1 MAEWCCYNTTFI
13 IILFLCLFMHLTA
26 IKKLGL
32 SDGEI
37 KVYEV
42 LLNKGAS
49 PLNVIHE
56 STGIERR
63 NIYDILNKLIERGLV
78 TYINENKR
86 RKFHISN
93 PNKLINY
100 IEEKESELGK
110 IKEEIQKDLPPL
122 IKQFNARRESPTVE
136 VYRGE
141 EGLKAVWE
149 DFLNYPDLYWI
160 GAGRYIPKQ
169 LPNWFSYWNKK
180 RIKKKVVWH
189 NLLRA
194 ELKPETT
201 VMEYEE
207 VKFLPPEF
215 SKNPTVIGI
224 YGDNTIN
231 TWSIKG
237 SYFTVLIKD
246 KALAENYKAYFKYLW
261 EHAAEE

>member
-1 MAEWCCYNTTFI
+1 MDI
-13 IILFLCLFMHLTA
+13 SI

-32 SDGEI
+32 SDGEV
-37 KVYEV
+37 KVYDV
-42 LLNKGAS
+42 LLNKGSS

-78 TYINENKR
+78 TYIVENRK
-86 RKFHISN
+86 RKFHISH
-93 PNKLINY
+93 PNQLIHY

-110 IKEEIQKDLPPL
+110 LKEDISKELPPL
-122 IKQFNARRESPTVE
+122 IAQFNSRREYPTVE
-136 VYRGE
+136 IYRGE

-149 DFLNYPDLYWI
+149 ETLNYPELYWI

-169 LPNWFSYWNKK
+169 MPVWFNYWNKK

-189 NLLRA
+189 NLLRY
-194 ELKPETT
+194 ELKKETKQ
-201 VMEYEE
+201 MPYEE
-207 VKFLPPEF
+207 MKFLPEEF

-231 TWSIKG
+231 VWASKG
-237 SYFTVLIKD
+237 FYFVVLVKD
-246 KALAENYKAYFKYLW
+246 KAMAENYIAYHKYLW
-261 EHAAEE
+261 DHVATK